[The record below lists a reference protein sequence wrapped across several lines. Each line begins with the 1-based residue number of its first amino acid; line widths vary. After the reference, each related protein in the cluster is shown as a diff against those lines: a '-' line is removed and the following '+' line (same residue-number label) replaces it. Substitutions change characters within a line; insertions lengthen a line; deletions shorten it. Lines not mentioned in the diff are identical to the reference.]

1 MRRYYRKVLQNN
13 KSKYNVSE
21 IYFLS
26 FLLMSFGKAF
36 RKAGF
41 GWDRKFDG
49 GNDRGGDFGGKPDF
63 EKGRAPMM
71 GQDEDD
77 TKIIP
82 PAWDEEGGDDEK
94 KEMKPETPKEEG
106 AEHETIEAVLELFDQ
121 LTPLIEKLRT
131 K

>member
-1 MRRYYRKVLQNN
+1 
-13 KSKYNVSE
+13 
-21 IYFLS
+21 
-26 FLLMSFGKAF
+26 MSFGKAF

-41 GWDRKFDG
+41 GWDR
-49 GNDRGGDFGGKPDF
+49 NGGDFGGGKPDF